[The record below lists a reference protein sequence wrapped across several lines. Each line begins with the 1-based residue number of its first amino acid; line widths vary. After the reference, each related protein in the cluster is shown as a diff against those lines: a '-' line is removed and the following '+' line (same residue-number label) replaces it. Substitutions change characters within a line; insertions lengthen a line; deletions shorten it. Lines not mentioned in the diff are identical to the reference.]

1 MQRYIEQLIDD
12 LRQAAE
18 QAPPDI
24 IDDPEID
31 DEEALEMEL
40 EEAERIVTGP
50 FEKMSDILGIPK
62 KMLPGPN
69 RLNDEHVSLLV
80 PEIEK
85 LLNAYNFYPDYP
97 EKVPYN
103 LLYKALY
110 DIWDDDFVK
119 VNSGQYHIEFCD
131 YDEDNCP
138 FPGYCDYCSET
149 FSDEEKVPENEF
161 NIKANDLKGDDK
173 NIQQDFHQIEK
184 EYYMDDEITDEEG
197 FIPGIHNYC
206 DRWCERCDFTDY
218 CRVFAMEK
226 EMREMLERNKDAR
239 KQQQQDE
246 DWTEPEDNTP
256 GVEAEKPEIEMEFP
270 EDLDEELLNERDD
283 FFSSDQKAGRHPMA
297 ELAYDYS
304 MSTLKWFHKR
314 NRELDRRFTA
324 QIAHGNVDE
333 IMNADE
339 IMQWYQMLIYTKLK
353 RALTGYYEMED
364 FEDAGFDMNGSAKVA
379 LIGLDRSIDA
389 ATILMRHIKAE
400 REQLK
405 KFRDQ
410 LEKIRNMAEETF
422 PNAREFIRPG
432 LDEF

>member
-12 LRQAAE
+12 LRQAASL
-18 QAPPDI
+18 APPDI

-40 EEAERIVTGP
+40 EEAERIVSGP
-50 FEKMSDILGIPK
+50 FEKLSDIVGIPK
-62 KMLPGPN
+62 KMLPGPD
-69 RLNDEHVSLLV
+69 RLNTDHVSMLV

-97 EKVPYN
+97 ENVPYN

-110 DIWDDDFVK
+110 NIWDDEFVK

-131 YDEDNCP
+131 YDKDNCP
-138 FPGYCDYCSET
+138 FPGYCDFCNDN
-149 FSDEEKVPENEF
+149 FSDENEIPENDF
-161 NIKANDLKGDDK
+161 SIKANDLKGNEN
-173 NIQQDFHQIEK
+173 NIQQDFRQIEQ
-184 EYYMDDEITDEEG
+184 EYYKDDEITDDEG

-206 DRWCERCDFTDY
+206 DRWCERCDFTDK

-226 EMREMLERNKDAR
+226 EMREMLERNKDER
-239 KQQQQDE
+239 KKEHNEE
-246 DWTEPEDNTP
+246 DWTRQNEDIP
-256 GVEAEKPEIEMEFP
+256 DEEAGKPEIEMEFP
-270 EDLDEELLNERDD
+270 EDLDEELLEEHDD
-283 FFSSDQKAGRHPMA
+283 FFSAEQKAGRHRMA
-297 ELAYDYS
+297 ELAYDYA
-304 MSTLKWFHKR
+304 MTTLKWFHRR
-314 NRELDRRFTA
+314 NQELNKNFTF
-324 QIAHGNVDE
+324 QIAHGNTDE
-333 IMNADE
+333 VMNAGE
-339 IMQWYQMLIYTKLK
+339 VMQWYQMLIYTKLK

-379 LIGLDRSIDA
+379 IIGLDRSIEA
-389 ATILMRHIKAE
+389 ATILSRHIKPE

-410 LEKIRNMAEETF
+410 LIKIRNMAEDTF
-422 PNAREFIRPG
+422 PDARAFIRPG

>member
-1 MQRYIEQLIDD
+1 MHRYIEQLIDD

-31 DEEALEMEL
+31 EEEALEMEL

-50 FEKMSDILGIPK
+50 FEKLSDILGIPK
-62 KMLPGPN
+62 KMLPGPD
-69 RLNDEHVSLLV
+69 RLKDEHVRILV

-110 DIWDDDFVK
+110 DIWDDDFIK

-131 YDEDNCP
+131 YDENNCP

-149 FSDEEKVPENEF
+149 FSDEEQIPENEF
-161 NIKANDLKGDDK
+161 NVKANDLTGDEK

-226 EMREMLERNKDAR
+226 EMREMLERNKEER
-239 KQQQQDE
+239 KQEQE
-246 DWTEPEDNTP
+246 SEEWTEPEDIAP
-256 GVEAEKPEIEMEFP
+256 EEEEGKPEIEMEFP
-270 EDLDEELLNERDD
+270 EDLDEALHEERND
-283 FFSSDQKAGRHPMA
+283 FFSAEKKAGRHPMA

-304 MSTLKWFHKR
+304 MTTLKWFRRR
-314 NRELDRRFTA
+314 NRNLDKHFTA
-324 QIAHGNVDE
+324 QIARGNTDE
-333 IMNADE
+333 VMNASE
-339 IMQWYQMLIYTKLK
+339 VMQWYQMLIYTKLK

-364 FEDAGFDMNGSAKVA
+364 FEDAAFDMNGSAKVA
-379 LIGLDRSIDA
+379 LIGLDRSIMA
-389 ATILMRHIKAE
+389 ATVLMRHIKAE
-400 REQLK
+400 REPLK

-410 LEKIRNMAEETF
+410 LEKIRSMAEETF
-422 PNAREFIRPG
+422 PEAREFIRPG